1 MPSDLQL
8 LCACNCAYGV
18 TAQGYQPVAPYHAIA
33 GFTGQ
38 APVGFAAGQDAIDA
52 VLVGSVAE
60 GTVVAFRGTIPP
72 GDAAFT
78 GFQVLL
84 DWMQDFEA
92 TLTQAPG
99 VPGLVHE
106 GFWEALEALWAP
118 LLAEAR
124 RRGGPLL
131 ITGHSKGGAMATLA
145 AWRFAAEGLPV
156 ASVLTFGSPRAGD
169 GDFVAAFDRKLRQAR
184 FEFGDDIVPHLPPRA
199 ALTAILSRLP
209 GLSARFRGQRGLAF
223 QSAGAL
229 RYVAKAGKAPVGE
242 SALLESR
249 RLLSLTWRV
258 LTVAGILAIVH
269 DHGIGTGSGYY
280 GAAEAAKG

>member
-18 TAQGYQPVAPYHAIA
+18 TAAGYAPVAPYHADA
-33 GFTGQ
+33 GFTGDP
-38 APVGFAAGQDAIDA
+38 PVGFAAGAQAIDA

-72 GDAAFT
+72 GDGTFT
-78 GFQVLL
+78 GLQVLL

-92 TLTQAPG
+92 VLLSVPEA
-99 VPGLVHE
+99 PGLVHE
-106 GFWEALEALWAP
+106 GFWHSLHALWDP
-118 LLAEAR
+118 LLAEVK
-124 RRGGPLL
+124 RRGRPVFV
-131 ITGHSKGGAMATLA
+131 TGHSKGGAMATLA
-145 AWRFAAEGLPV
+145 AWRFAAEGLSVP
-156 ASVLTFGSPRAGD
+156 SVLTFGSPRAGN
-169 GDFVAAFDRKLRQAR
+169 GDFAAAYDGRLRQAR
-184 FEFGDDIVPHLPPRA
+184 FEFGDDIIPHLPPRA

-209 GLSARFRGQRGLAF
+209 GLSGRFRDLRGLAF
-223 QSAGAL
+223 QSAGEL

-242 SALLESR
+242 SAVLETR
-249 RLLSLTWRV
+249 RLFSLAWGV

-280 GAAEAAKG
+280 GAAAKD